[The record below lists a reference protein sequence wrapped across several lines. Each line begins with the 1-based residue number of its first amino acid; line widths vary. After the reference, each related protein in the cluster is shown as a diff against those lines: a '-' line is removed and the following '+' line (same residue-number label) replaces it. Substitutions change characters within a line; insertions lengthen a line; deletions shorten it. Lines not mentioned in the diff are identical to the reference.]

1 MGRQYAQVSLGLWL
15 LLLLPWM
22 LLSRQQVTESSAST
36 VAAVVRPTYEGIT
49 LADYFD
55 NGRLHYTLS
64 AASLQQQS
72 DNNLAFTRVDV
83 VVMADS
89 DTDSFWRITSNR
101 AELAGDNLLFKGR
114 VHVRE
119 QVACPVELDS
129 SQFLYH
135 VGAGTFSVEDG
146 LEYRRARDKVVAKR
160 ATGVFSSGRIKVFQ
174 GVSSYNPDG
183 QDCT

>member
-1 MGRQYAQVSLGLWL
+1 MGRQYAQISLGLWL
-15 LLLLPWM
+15 LLLLPW
-22 LLSRQQVTESSAST
+22 LWLSRPQGEATAPVDAT
-36 VAAVVRPTYEGIT
+36 VVRPTYEGIT

-64 AASLQQQS
+64 AASLQQDR
-72 DNNLAFTRVDV
+72 DNSLAFTRVDV

-101 AELAGDNLLFKGR
+101 AELAGDNLLFTGR

-119 QVACPVELDS
+119 QVSCPVELDS
-129 SQFLYH
+129 SHFLYN

-174 GVSSYNPDG
+174 GVSSYNPEG

>member
-1 MGRQYAQVSLGLWL
+1 MGRQYVQISLVLWL
-15 LLLLPWM
+15 LLLLPWAFLSSQQ
-22 LLSRQQVTESSAST
+22 LLQPTPAVSTTVTPEY
-36 VAAVVRPTYEGIT
+36 RGIT

-64 AASLQQQS
+64 AQSLQQKV
-72 DNNLAFTRVDV
+72 DNSLRFDQVDV

-89 DTDSFWRITSNR
+89 QTDSFWRITSNQ
-101 AELAGDNLLFKGR
+101 AELSGDSLLFTGQ

-135 VGAGTFSVEDG
+135 VGAGTFAVEDG